1 MCPPDAHPVAR
12 HQVVVIGGGIA
23 GLTAVKVCQDHGIDA
38 HAFERENTLGGVW
51 NHTYKNVRLQQHKDD
66 FRLSGTEWPANVK
79 DFPDAKAVQGYVAKF
94 VHEHNLACKVTSGV
108 EVISAERDE
117 AADEWHVVLSDGR
130 KARSKHLIV
139 ATGALGK
146 PKQSEAAAIFEN
158 FSGEVL
164 HSSEYYDAERF
175 HGKDVLILGGG
186 SSAIEIAVD
195 LARAAD
201 STTMSVRSNVDWV
214 FPRHGMFGQSL
225 RLCGAGGSAPL
236 WLRNAAARLT
246 FALKF
251 GALEDYGMRP
261 AGAPLDRR
269 IVVSDEFYPLVK
281 HGAIQINRGG
291 VKSVVA
297 DEVTFADGSKRRYD
311 AVVLCTGYEVATR
324 STSHPYLKKHLEED
338 VKLDFYLG
346 CFLPDV
352 PNCSFIGGCFGFAA
366 VPRIAEL
373 QAKAAVNVISGVSPL
388 PSPETMRR
396 RVKRVLGFHVQKVRR
411 SRIGIA
417 REISRVSNLRPISV
431 SRARAARRGR
441 ITRHPSLPPDAG
453 ESQPWFSAAAAER
466 TTTRRERARRT
477 PLPPLQVL
485 VPDIDRAAS
494 ISPPSRAENE
504 NELAP
509 LRSSPA
515 LATER
520 SSPVPPRIPEG

>member
-1 MCPPDAHPVAR
+1 MCPPDAHPVAC

-23 GLTAVKVCQDHGIDA
+23 GLTAVKICQDHGIDA
-38 HAFERENTLGGVW
+38 HAFEREINLGGVW

-79 DFPDAKAVQGYVAKF
+79 DFPDAKAVEAYVAKF
-94 VHEHNLACKVTSGV
+94 VHEHNLACKVTAGV
-108 EVISAERDE
+108 EVVSAERDE
-117 AADEWHVVLSDGR
+117 VADEWHVVLSDGR

-146 PKQSEAAAIFEN
+146 PKQSEAAAAFEN

-164 HSSEYYDAERF
+164 HSSEYYDAEQF
-175 HGKDVLILGGG
+175 HGKDVLIIGGG

-201 STTMSVRSNVDWV
+201 STTMSVRSDVDWV

-236 WLRNAAARLT
+236 WFRNAAARLT

-251 GALEDYGMRP
+251 GALDDYGMQP
-261 AGAPLDRR
+261 TGAPLDRR

-291 VKSVVA
+291 VKSVA
-297 DEVTFADGSKRRYD
+297 GDEVTFADGSTRRYD

-324 STSHPYLKKHLEED
+324 STSHPYLKKHLEKD
-338 VKLDFYLG
+338 AKLDFYLG

-373 QAKAAVNVISGVSPL
+373 QAKAAVNVISGMSPL
-388 PSPETMRR
+388 PSPETMRCR
-396 RVKRVLGFHVQKVRR
+396 IKRALAFHVQKVRR
-411 SRIGIA
+411 SRIEIA
-417 REISRVSNLRPISV
+417 REVSRVSNLRPISV
-431 SRARAARRGR
+431 SAARRGAGASLG
-441 ITRHPSLPPDAG
+441 TQLSLPTQASRDCA
-453 ESQPWFSAAAAER
+453 S
-466 TTTRRERARRT
+466 RRR
-477 PLPPLQVL
+477 
-485 VPDIDRAAS
+485 
-494 ISPPSRAENE
+494 
-504 NELAP
+504 
-509 LRSSPA
+509 
-515 LATER
+515 
-520 SSPVPPRIPEG
+520 

>member
-1 MCPPDAHPVAR
+1 MCPPDAHPVAC

-23 GLTAVKVCQDHGIDA
+23 GLTAVKICQDHGIDA
-38 HAFERENTLGGVW
+38 HAFEREINLGGVW

-79 DFPDAKAVQGYVAKF
+79 DFPDAKAVEAYVAKF
-94 VHEHNLACKVTSGV
+94 VHEHNLACKVTAGV
-108 EVISAERDE
+108 EVVSAERDE
-117 AADEWHVVLSDGR
+117 VADEWHVVLSDGR

-146 PKQSEAAAIFEN
+146 PKQSEAAAAFEN

-175 HGKDVLILGGG
+175 HGKDVLVLGGG

-201 STTMSVRSNVDWV
+201 STTMSVRSDVDWV

-236 WLRNAAARLT
+236 WFRNAAARLT

-251 GALEDYGMRP
+251 GALDDYGMQP
-261 AGAPLDRR
+261 TGAPLDRR

-291 VKSVVA
+291 GKSVA
-297 DEVTFADGSKRRYD
+297 GDEVTFADGSTRRYD

-324 STSHPYLKKHLEED
+324 STSHPYLKKHLEKD
-338 VKLDFYLG
+338 AKLDFYLG

-373 QAKAAVNVISGVSPL
+373 QAKAAVNVISGMSPL

-396 RVKRVLGFHVQKVRR
+396 RIKRALAFHVQKVRR
-411 SRIGIA
+411 SRIEIA
-417 REISRVSNLRPISV
+417 REVSRVSNLRPISV
-431 SRARAARRGR
+431 SAARRGAGASLG
-441 ITRHPSLPPDAG
+441 TQLSLPTQASRDCA
-453 ESQPWFSAAAAER
+453 S
-466 TTTRRERARRT
+466 RRR
-477 PLPPLQVL
+477 
-485 VPDIDRAAS
+485 
-494 ISPPSRAENE
+494 
-504 NELAP
+504 
-509 LRSSPA
+509 
-515 LATER
+515 
-520 SSPVPPRIPEG
+520 

>member
-79 DFPDAKAVQGYVAKF
+79 DFPDAKAVEGYIAKF

-117 AADEWHVVLSDGR
+117 AADEWHVILSDGR

-146 PKQSEAAAIFEN
+146 PKQSEAAATFEN

-175 HGKDVLILGGG
+175 HGKDVLVLGGG

-201 STTMSVRSNVDWV
+201 STTMSVRSDVDWV

-396 RVKRVLGFHVQKVRR
+396 RVKRALGFHVQKVRR

-431 SRARAARRGR
+431 SRVRAARRGR
-441 ITRHPSLPPDAG
+441 ITRHPSVPPNAG
-453 ESQPWFSAAAAER
+453 KSQPWFSAAAAER
-466 TTTRRERARRT
+466 TTTRRERARRI

-509 LRSSPA
+509 SRSSPA

-520 SSPVPPRIPEG
+520 LSPVPPLIPEG